1 MTNALPGRPVQ
12 NNAQRAVESF
22 HTYLLLILGI
32 AFVGAGIAI
41 LGFASGSLAAV
52 GIGAGFLIADGI
64 ISLFIAVITKSSTTH
79 LHKMQTTPDLNH
91 WLKLNNPAAPEVR
104 RQGCNQSP
112 TDDQFPNA
120 RSLANDLAGRPR
132 SPRYTAIIDKEKPWA
147 GRPELKDGTLR
158 VDATNAAGASR
169 SISPRYQ
176 LFD

>member
-91 WLKLNNPAAPEVR
+91 WLKLNKSSGTGGKAPGMQPVADRRPVSEREV
-104 RQGCNQSP
+104 
-112 TDDQFPNA
+112 
-120 RSLANDLAGRPR
+120 
-132 SPRYTAIIDKEKPWA
+132 
-147 GRPELKDGTLR
+147 
-158 VDATNAAGASR
+158 
-169 SISPRYQ
+169 ISQ
-176 LFD
+176 

>member
-64 ISLFIAVITKSSTTH
+64 ISLFIAVITKSSI
-79 LHKMQTTPDLNH
+79 LVGI
-91 WLKLNNPAAPEVR
+91 PA
-104 RQGCNQSP
+104 SL
-112 TDDQFPNA
+112 QFGQA
-120 RSLANDLAGRPR
+120 R
-132 SPRYTAIIDKEKPWA
+132 TAAKIITVI
-147 GRPELKDGTLR
+147 G
-158 VDATNAAGASR
+158 
-169 SISPRYQ
+169 
-176 LFD
+176 